1 MDSLLLRT
9 KLDAFYREVCSVIV
23 DKQHPVTGL
32 LPASTAITVHGNY
45 RDAWVRDNVYSILAV
60 WGLGLAY
67 RGLDHDDG
75 RGYELEQRTVQ
86 LMRGL
91 LRSMMAQVHKVEAFK
106 SSRHPRDALH
116 AKYDTATGNT
126 VVGDYDWGHLQIDAT
141 SVYLLMLTQ
150 MIGSGLNVIWTL
162 DEVAFIQNLVYYVER
177 AYRTPDYG
185 IWERGAK
192 TNSGSVEL
200 NASSIGLAQAALE
213 ALSGFNLFGARGSH
227 SSVIHV
233 SPDNIAQSNIT
244 LSSMLP
250 RESNSK
256 EVDAALLSVIGYPA
270 FAVYDETLRDK
281 TRSKILSTL
290 EGPYGLKRF
299 LRDGHQTVLED
310 EGRLH
315 YEQEELQRFEDI
327 ESEWPLFFVYLYLDG
342 IFRGDDAAASHYE
355 KKLESLTV
363 EQNGEKLLPELYYV
377 PRESIAQEKANPGS
391 SKRLPNA
398 NVPLVWAQSLYLLG
412 RMIRAGVLRR
422 GDIDPLGR
430 RRHKRPQ
437 NPVVQILFLA
447 EDEALQRELAA
458 QGVLTETL
466 RDIEPVVAFLPEEIA
481 KAHGTVGTSARLGL
495 SGRSARA
502 LKSLTTSRFYR
513 LDGVTVVP
521 LASFFLERDFFLAY
535 DINFLTRRF
544 EGELAYLHRN
554 WSEKGRPTV
563 TVLLTH
569 SLLKGERSAFF
580 SLTRRIAEGEVSG
593 IPVRQGRLVE
603 LLPTGSF
610 ARLDGIRCQPGAATS
625 VQALLKQF
633 SHLPAPGTSR
643 PLSAHSLREIECAGD
658 RDLFSTLTTTGNLYE
673 QLEILSA
680 LLSKRGL
687 DEKISLPSGEASL
700 RELLLE
706 IYENAGSIRLW
717 AVIRRAAGL
726 LQLVDGDTA
735 LSVAA
740 LLVARK
746 YIQVG
751 RAYSDASLI
760 MHPIADHELM
770 EKIQAFCR
778 DERDRVITQEL
789 LLYLGLLIRARPELF
804 EALLTVRVSHLS
816 ALLTSQLAR
825 EQNLALDEAYDCLL
839 QLPPSEIQRRLEAG
853 LSRYALDHA
862 LPQKLE
868 HLRSEVGNTSLAW
881 HEDLGLASLKAPP
894 EGWLAFRQHAG
905 VIDRRPEDFYKNTF
919 ALFRHASGIVVGDR
933 LDRRNRI
940 ESGPVLSDMTPG
952 EPAFAHL
959 LEHLLNKAQAP
970 EYRQLTIEA
979 LHVLSSFFRQNP
991 RLKIRDALCLD
1002 STIGHAVRIH
1012 YLEQQPDHEST
1023 YDQHKGIAWRAFY
1036 EASPEQTS
1044 EAIVKALRYLLSPGD
1059 QPPSFSHS
1067 SPDRRPAIAM
1077 P

>member
-1 MDSLLLRT
+1 MDSLPLRT
-9 KLDAFYREVCSVIV
+9 KLDAFYREVCAVIV

-60 WGLGLAY
+60 WGLALAY

-75 RGYELEQRTVQ
+75 RGHELEQRTVH

-91 LRSMMAQVHKVEAFK
+91 LRSMMAQAHKVEAFK

-126 VVGDYDWGHLQIDAT
+126 VVGDYAWGHLQIDAT
-141 SVYLLMLTQ
+141 SVYLVMLTQ
-150 MIGSGLNVIWTL
+150 MISSGLNIIWTL
-162 DEVAFIQNLVYYVER
+162 DEVAFIQNLVYYIER

-200 NASSIGLAQAALE
+200 NASSIGMALAALE
-213 ALSGFNLFGARGSH
+213 SLSGFNLFGARGSH
-227 SSVIHV
+227 KSVIHV

-244 LSSMLP
+244 LGSMLP

-256 EVDAALLSVIGYPA
+256 EVDAALLSIIGYPA
-270 FAVYDETLRDK
+270 FAVYDEALRER
-281 TRSKILSTL
+281 TRAKIISTL

-315 YEQEELQRFEDI
+315 YEQEELQRFENI

-342 IFRGDDAAASHYE
+342 IFRGDESFTSLYE
-355 KKLESLTV
+355 KRLEGLTV
-363 EQNGEKLLPELYYV
+363 EHGGQRLLPELYYV
-377 PRESIAQEKANPGS
+377 PRESIDQEKARPGS

-412 RMIRAGVLRR
+412 RMIRTGVLRR

-447 EDEALQRELAA
+447 EDEALQRELAT

-466 RDIEPVVAFLPEEIA
+466 KDIEPVVAFLPEEIA
-481 KAHGTVGTSARLGL
+481 TAHGTVGTSARLGL

-513 LDGVTVVP
+513 LDGITVVP

-535 DINFLTRRF
+535 DLGFLSRRF

-554 WSEKGRPTV
+554 WCEKGRPTV
-563 TVLLTH
+563 SVLLTH
-569 SLLKGERSAFF
+569 SLLKGDRSVFL
-580 SLTRRIAEGEVSG
+580 SLARRIADGEVSG
-593 IPVRQGRLVE
+593 IPVIQGRLVE

-610 ARLDGIRCQPGAATS
+610 ARLDGTGSPTGSSSS
-625 VQALLKQF
+625 VHALLKQHI
-633 SHLPAPGTSR
+633 HLPPARDSA
-643 PLSAHSLREIECAGD
+643 PLSAQALRELEYAEEQN
-658 RDLFSTLTTTGNLYE
+658 LVVTLLASGNLYE
-673 QLEILSA
+673 QLEILAA
-680 LLSKRGL
+680 LFSRHGAEHRLT
-687 DEKISLPSGEASL
+687 LPSGVASL

-706 IYENAGSIRLW
+706 IYENAGSLRLW
-717 AVIRRAAGL
+717 AVLRRAAGL
-726 LQLVDGDTA
+726 LNLVDGDTA

-760 MHPIADHELM
+760 THPIADHELM
-770 EKIQAFCR
+770 EKIRAFCR
-778 DERDRVITQEL
+778 DERDRVLTQEL
-789 LLYLGLLIRARPELF
+789 LLYLGILIRARPALF
-804 EALLTVRVSHLS
+804 ESLLTVRVSHLS
-816 ALLTSQLAR
+816 VLLTSQLAR
-825 EQNLALDEAYDCLL
+825 ERNLALDEAYESLL
-839 QLPPSEIQRRLEAG
+839 QMPPSEIQRRLEAG
-853 LSRYALDHA
+853 MSRYELDHA
-862 LPQKLE
+862 LPQTLE
-868 HLRSEVGNTSLAW
+868 HLRAEVGTNALAW
-881 HEDLGLASLKAPP
+881 CQDLGLATLKTPP
-894 EGWLAFRQHAG
+894 EGWLAYRQYAG

-919 ALFRHASGIVVGDR
+919 ALFRHATGIVLGDR

-970 EYRQLTIEA
+970 EYRQLCIEA
-979 LHVLSSFFRQNP
+979 LQALSSFFRQNP
-991 RLKIRDALCLD
+991 GLRIRDSLCID

-1012 YLEQQPDHEST
+1012 YLEQSPEHADS
-1023 YDQHKGIAWRAFY
+1023 YDEYKGVAWRSFY
-1036 EASPEQTS
+1036 EASPARTS
-1044 EAIVKALRYLLSPGD
+1044 EAIVKALRYLLSPGE
-1059 QPPSFSHS
+1059 S
-1067 SPDRRPAIAM
+1067 S
-1077 P
+1077 

>member
-9 KLDAFYREVCSVIV
+9 KLDAFYREICAVII
-23 DKQHPVTGL
+23 DKQNPVSGL

-75 RGYELEQRTVQ
+75 RGHELEQRTVH

-91 LRSMMAQVHKVEAFK
+91 LRSMMAQAHKVEIFK

-116 AKYDTATGNT
+116 AKYDTATGGT

-141 SVYLLMLTQ
+141 SVYLLTLTQ
-150 MIGSGLNVIWTL
+150 MISSGLNIIWTL
-162 DEVAFIQNLVYYVER
+162 DEVAFIQNLVYYIER

-200 NASSIGLAQAALE
+200 NASSIGMAQAALE

-270 FAVYDETLRDK
+270 FAVYDEALRDR
-281 TRSKILSTL
+281 TRAKILSTL

-342 IFRGDDAAASHYE
+342 IFRGDDAAAALYE
-355 KKLESLTV
+355 SKLEALTV
-363 EQNGEKLLPELYYV
+363 EQNGQKLLPELYYV
-377 PRESIAQEKANPGS
+377 PREFIAQEKARPGS
-391 SKRLPNA
+391 ARRLPNA

-466 RDIEPVVAFLPEEIA
+466 KDIEPVVAFLPEEIA
-481 KAHGTVGTSARLGL
+481 LAHGAIGTSARLGL

-580 SLTRRIAEGEVSG
+580 SLTRRIVEGEICG
-593 IPVRQGRLVE
+593 IPVRQGRVVE

-610 ARLDGIRCQPGAATS
+610 ARLDGTRCRPAASSS
-625 VQALLKQF
+625 VQALLKQP
-633 SHLPAPGTSR
+633 SHLPTPGKSK
-643 PLSAHSLREIECAGD
+643 PLSAQALREIEGAEEHE
-658 RDLFSTLTTTGNLYE
+658 LYATLTTTDNLYE
-673 QLEILSA
+673 QLEIIAA
-680 LLSKRGL
+680 LLPKRGL
-687 DEKISLPSGEASL
+687 NDKFALPTGETSL

-726 LQLVDGDTA
+726 LHLVDGDTA

-746 YIQVG
+746 SIQVG

-778 DERDRVITQEL
+778 DERDQVITQEL

-825 EQNLALDEAYDCLL
+825 EQSLALDEAYECLL

-868 HLRSEVGNTSLAW
+868 HLRSEVGNTALAW
-881 HEDLGLASLKAPP
+881 REDLGLSALQEPP
-894 EGWLAFRQHAG
+894 EGWLAFRQYAG
-905 VIDRRPEDFYKNTF
+905 VIDRRPEHFYKNTF
-919 ALFRHASGIVVGDR
+919 ALFRHATGIVIGDR
-933 LDRRNRI
+933 MDRRNRI
-940 ESGPVLSDMTPG
+940 ESGLVLSDMTPG

-970 EYRQLTIEA
+970 EYRQLYIEA

-991 RLKIRDALCLD
+991 QLKIRDALCLD
-1002 STIGHAVRIH
+1002 SMIGHAVRLN
-1012 YLEQQPDHEST
+1012 YLEGQPEHEAC
-1023 YDQHKGIAWRAFY
+1023 YDEHKGNAWRGFY
-1036 EASPEQTS
+1036 EASPQQTS
-1044 EAIVKALRYLLSPGD
+1044 TAFVQALRYLLSPGD
-1059 QPPSFSHS
+1059 LAQ
-1067 SPDRRPAIAM
+1067 SPVVQ
-1077 P
+1077 

>member
-1 MDSLLLRT
+1 MDSLTLRT
-9 KLDAFYREVCSVIV
+9 KLDGFYREVCAVIV

-60 WGLGLAY
+60 WGLALAY

-75 RGYELEQRTVQ
+75 RGHELEQRTVH

-91 LRSMMAQVHKVEAFK
+91 LRSMMAQAHKVEIFK

-126 VVGDYDWGHLQIDAT
+126 VVADDAWGHLQIDAT
-141 SVYLLMLTQ
+141 SVFLLTLAQ
-150 MIGSGLNVIWTL
+150 MISSGLNIIWTL
-162 DEVAFIQNLVYYVER
+162 DEVAFVQNLVYYIER

-200 NASSIGLAQAALE
+200 NASSIGMALAALE

-227 SSVIHV
+227 KSVIHV

-244 LSSMLP
+244 LGSMLP

-256 EVDAALLSVIGYPA
+256 EVDAALLSIIGYPA
-270 FAVYDETLRDK
+270 FAVYDESLRER

-342 IFRGDDAAASHYE
+342 IFRGDEAATSLYE
-355 KKLESLTV
+355 KRLENLTV
-363 EQNGEKLLPELYYV
+363 DQGGQKLLPELFYV
-377 PRESIAQEKANPGS
+377 PREFIEQEKARPGS

-398 NVPLVWAQSLYLLG
+398 NIPLVWAQSLYLLG

-447 EDEALQRELAA
+447 EDEGLQRELAT

-466 RDIEPVVAFLPEEIA
+466 KDIEPVLAFLPEEIA
-481 KAHGTVGTSARLGL
+481 TAHGAVGTSARLGL

-513 LDGVTVVP
+513 LDGTMVIP

-535 DINFLTRRF
+535 DLGFLTRRF

-563 TVLLTH
+563 SVLLTH
-569 SLLKGERSAFF
+569 SLLKGDRSPFL
-580 SLTRRIAEGEVSG
+580 SLARRIADGEVNG
-593 IPVRQGRLVE
+593 IPVFHGRLVE

-610 ARLDGIRCQPGAATS
+610 ARLDGTGTPTGSSSSIH
-625 VQALLKQF
+625 ALLKQHN
-633 SHLPAPGTSR
+633 HLPAPR
-643 PLSAHSLREIECAGD
+643 ESATLAPQTLRSLEYADD
-658 RDLFSTLTTTGNLYE
+658 RDLVGKLLTTGNLYE
-673 QLEILSA
+673 QLEILA
-680 LLSKRGL
+680 TLLSRRGA
-687 DEKISLPSGEASL
+687 EHRIVLPSGDASL

-706 IYENAGSIRLW
+706 MYENAGSLRLW

-726 LQLVDGDTA
+726 LELVDGDTA

-746 YIQVG
+746 CIQVG

-760 MHPIADHELM
+760 THPIADHELM
-770 EKIQAFCR
+770 EKIRAFCR
-778 DERDRVITQEL
+778 DERDRVMTQEL
-789 LLYLGLLIRARPELF
+789 LLYLGILIRARPALF
-804 EALLTVRVSHLS
+804 DSLLTVRVSHLS

-825 EQNLALDEAYDCLL
+825 ERNLALDEAYDALL
-839 QLPPSEIQRRLEAG
+839 QMPPSEIQRRLEAG
-853 LSRYALDHA
+853 MSRYELDHA
-862 LPQKLE
+862 LPQTLE
-868 HLRSEVGNTSLAW
+868 HLRAESGDNALAW
-881 HEDLGLASLKAPP
+881 RQDLGLATLKTPP
-894 EGWLAFRQHAG
+894 EGWLAYRQYAG

-919 ALFRHASGIVVGDR
+919 ALFRYATGIVIGDR

-970 EYRQLTIEA
+970 EYRQLSIEA
-979 LHVLSSFFRQNP
+979 LQALSSFFRQNP
-991 RLKIRDALCLD
+991 SLRLRDALCID

-1012 YLEQQPDHEST
+1012 YLEQMPGHTDS
-1023 YDQHKGIAWRAFY
+1023 YDEHKGVAWRAFY
-1036 EASPEQTS
+1036 EASPERTS
-1044 EAIVKALRYLLSPGD
+1044 EAFVKALRYLLSPGE
-1059 QPPSFSHS
+1059 
-1067 SPDRRPAIAM
+1067 PAARS
-1077 P
+1077 

>member
-1 MDSLLLRT
+1 MDSLILRT
-9 KLDAFYREVCSVIV
+9 TLDAFYREVGAVIV

-60 WGLGLAY
+60 WGLALAY
-67 RGLDHDDG
+67 RGLDYDDG
-75 RGYELEQRTVQ
+75 RGHELEQRTVH

-91 LRSMMAQVHKVEAFK
+91 LRSMMAQAHKVEAFK

-116 AKYDTATGNT
+116 AKYDTATGSI
-126 VVGDYDWGHLQIDAT
+126 VVGDHAWGHLQIDAT
-141 SVYLLMLTQ
+141 SVYLLTLVQ
-150 MIGSGLNVIWTL
+150 MISSGLNIIWTL
-162 DEVAFIQNLVYYVER
+162 DEVAFIQNLVYYIER

-200 NASSIGLAQAALE
+200 NASSIGMAFAALE

-227 SSVIHV
+227 KSVIHV

-256 EVDAALLSVIGYPA
+256 EVDAALLSIIGYPA
-270 FAVYDETLRDK
+270 FAVYDKALRER
-281 TRSKILSTL
+281 TRNKILSTL

-342 IFRGDDAAASHYE
+342 IFRGDEATADHYE
-355 KKLESLTV
+355 KRLENLTV
-363 EQNGEKLLPELYYV
+363 EQSGQKLLPELYYV
-377 PRESIAQEKANPGS
+377 PRENIEQEKARPGS

-398 NVPLVWAQSLYLLG
+398 NVPLVWAQSLYLVG
-412 RMIRAGVLRR
+412 RMIRAGVLRP
-422 GDIDPLGR
+422 GDIDPIGR

-447 EDEALQRELAA
+447 EDEALQRELAS

-466 RDIEPVVAFLPEEIA
+466 KDIEPVLAFLPEEIA
-481 KAHGTVGTSARLGL
+481 AAHGVIGTSARLGL

-513 LDGVTVVP
+513 LDGTTVVP

-535 DINFLTRRF
+535 DLSFLTRRF

-563 TVLLTH
+563 SVLLTH
-569 SLLKGERSAFF
+569 SLLKGDRSAFL
-580 SLTRRIAEGEVSG
+580 SLARRIADGEVNG
-593 IPVRQGRLVE
+593 IPVIQGRLVE

-610 ARLDGIRCQPGAATS
+610 ARLDGTRSPTGTSSS
-625 VQALLKQF
+625 VQALLKQH
-633 SHLPAPGTSR
+633 SHLPKPRNST
-643 PLSAHSLREIECAGD
+643 PLSAQSLRGIEYVED
-658 RDLFSTLTTTGNLYE
+658 HDLIRTLTSTENLYE
-673 QLEILSA
+673 QLEIVAA
-680 LLSKRGL
+680 LLSKRSL
-687 DEKISLPSGEASL
+687 DQAIVLPSGEVSL

-706 IYENAGSIRLW
+706 IYENAGSLRHW

-726 LQLVDGDTA
+726 LKLVDGDTA
-735 LSVAA
+735 LSAAA

-746 YIQVG
+746 NIQVG

-760 MHPIADHELM
+760 THPIADHELM
-770 EKIQAFCR
+770 EKIHAFCR
-778 DERDRVITQEL
+778 DERDQVITQEL
-789 LLYLGLLIRARPELF
+789 LLYLGILIRARPELF
-804 EALLTVRVSHLS
+804 ESLLTVRVSHLS

-825 EQNLALDEAYDCLL
+825 EKTLALDEAYECLL
-839 QLPPSEIQRRLEAG
+839 QLPPSEIQSRLEAG
-853 LSRYALDHA
+853 LSRYALDFS
-862 LPQKLE
+862 LPQELE
-868 HLRSEVGNTSLAW
+868 HLRAEVGNNTLAW
-881 HEDLGLASLKAPP
+881 RPDLGLSALTVPA
-894 EGWLAFRQHAG
+894 EGWLAFRQYAG

-919 ALFRHASGIVVGDR
+919 ALFRHASGIVLGDR

-940 ESGPVLSDMTPG
+940 DSGPVLSDMTPG

-959 LEHLLNKAQAP
+959 LEHLLNKASAP
-970 EYRQLTIEA
+970 EYRQLSIEA
-979 LHVLSSFFRQNP
+979 LQALSSFFQQNP
-991 RLKIRDALCLD
+991 KVKIRDALCID

-1012 YLEQQPDHEST
+1012 YLEQQPDHEAT
-1023 YDQHKGIAWRAFY
+1023 YDQHKGVAWRAFY
-1036 EASPEQTS
+1036 EASPGQTS
-1044 EAIVKALRYLLSPGD
+1044 EAYVKALRYLLSPGE
-1059 QPPSFSHS
+1059 QS
-1067 SPDRRPAIAM
+1067 SRF
-1077 P
+1077 